1 MRKFIFVLAMM
12 VALAFLPSCTS
23 CNNNGEGFGIQYSL
37 QSNGTTDGFVQVD
50 FVNGGFKV
58 TGDADYDFNWSNET
72 PAFQSANNV
81 MVLSEALQC
90 KDAKTVQAAEHV
102 NNWLEESI
110 KVTDFSGHYDI
121 YVKGYVMETMTQIK
135 FSIDRHFT
143 NITE

>member
-1 MRKFIFVLAMM
+1 MLK
-12 VALAFLPSCTS
+12 
-23 CNNNGEGFGIQYSL
+23 
-37 QSNGTTDGFVQVD
+37 
-50 FVNGGFKV
+50 
-58 TGDADYDFNWSNET
+58 
-72 PAFQSANNV
+72 
-81 MVLSEALQC
+81 LSR
-90 KDAKTVQAAEHV
+90 AAEHV

>member
-1 MRKFIFVLAMM
+1 MRKFIFALAMM
-12 VALAFLPSCTS
+12 VALAFLPSCNS
-23 CNNNGEGFGIQYSL
+23 CTNNGEGFGIQYAL
-37 QSNGTTDGFVQVD
+37 ESNGTTDGFVQVA

-58 TGDADYDFNWSNET
+58 TGDASYDFNWSNET
-72 PAFQSANNV
+72 PALQKANNV
-81 MVLSEALQC
+81 VVLSEALKC
-90 KDAKTVQAAEHV
+90 GDIKTVQAAEYV

-143 NITE
+143 NIPE